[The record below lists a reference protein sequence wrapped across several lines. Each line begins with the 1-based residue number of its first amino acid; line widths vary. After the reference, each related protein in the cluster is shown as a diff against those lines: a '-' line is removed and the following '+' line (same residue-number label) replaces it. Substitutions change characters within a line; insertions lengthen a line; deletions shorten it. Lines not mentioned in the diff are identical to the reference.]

1 MRRIKLIFLLLVMTC
16 MLAGCGSSKKVE
28 LTDEQNDMIAEYIA
42 GALLRYDMRYEEKLI
57 YNSLEPVEEPEI
69 SPSPQPEVTPAPEA
83 GNVPEQPEEPDT
95 IEISYS
101 SLNDIFSKEGI
112 SLSYKK
118 SSFYNSYPEEKN
130 DYFVL
135 EPSVSNKL
143 LVVEFKLENTA
154 SEKKKIDLS
163 AAGIKYSLMLGENS
177 YKPLLTALPN
187 DLRYLNMTLGAGKS
201 ETVIIVFEVE
211 KNADLS
217 GGQLLLTRDS
227 MTAQISPL

>member
-1 MRRIKLIFLLLVMTC
+1 MRRIKFIFLLLATAC
-16 MLAGCGSSKKVE
+16 MLAGCGSSKRVE
-28 LTDEQNDMIAEYIA
+28 LTDEQNDMVAEYIA

-57 YNSLEPVEEPEI
+57 YDSLEPVEEPDI
-69 SPSPQPEVTPAPEA
+69 SPGPQPEVTQIPEA
-83 GNVPEQPEEPDT
+83 DNVPEQPEVSDT
-95 IEISYS
+95 TEAGYS

-118 SSFYNSYPEEKN
+118 SSFHNSYPEEKN
-130 DYFVL
+130 DYFVI

-143 LVVEFKLENTA
+143 LVVEFKLENT
-154 SEKKKIDLS
+154 SPEKKKIDLS
-163 AAGIKYSLMLGENS
+163 AAGIKYSLTLGENS

-187 DLRYLNMTLGAGKS
+187 DLRYLNTDLGGGKS
-201 ETVIIVFEVE
+201 KTVIVVFEVE

-227 MTAQISPL
+227 MTAQITPL